1 MISPKLLQGFKAKSR
16 QIVPVPTPIADV
28 RAELITLIDDYWR
41 FYCNPNDYSYLETR
55 FDPRS
60 GEAYEVHVPG
70 RVAVLS
76 PMKSAKLAIDFLKP
90 VVLALARL
98 FEIAFNCL
106 EAAVNPVSGVRSM
119 VNPEISSHNAPD
131 FRRNNPTL
139 FEQVSCHLDGHLIS
153 CARGIA
159 V

>member
-28 RAELITLIDDYWR
+28 RAELIALIDDYWR

-70 RVAVLS
+70 RW
-76 PMKSAKLAIDFLKP
+76 
-90 VVLALARL
+90 RH
-98 FEIAFNCL
+98 
-106 EAAVNPVSGVRSM
+106 
-119 VNPEISSHNAPD
+119 SHNIVE
-131 FRRNNPTL
+131 RRDGMTVISIEWQGRFLPLTRKGDQEITLGVATHEVVEQILAEIKHAVKIGKLDQWLLRELPPPT
-139 FEQVSCHLDGHLIS
+139 
-153 CARGIA
+153 
-159 V
+159 